1 MEGGQTLVIK
11 GFGLK
16 GNTSVVKVDGVD
28 CKVNLQLSTDT
39 ALYCETG
46 SKATPSITNKPQP
59 GQPGIS
65 RSVNT
70 TPVLNDIVTTLETIP
85 QGLVEG
91 KTHTYEGWFKAP
103 ESGEYKFYVAA
114 DDSIILSLDSTN
126 AFDPASPVT
135 TTLVEVAKMNWNSGW
150 REYNRPPALNE
161 PQGKYQSDWITL
173 DANKFYKLKAVH
185 ADGGGS
191 YHFTASVEFKKAD
204 TGNHPLTTQAIQNVR
219 IEHPNTPEQWTL
231 TIQNPGVG

>member
-16 GNTSVVKVDGVD
+16 GNSSVVKVDGVD
-28 CKVNLQLSTDT
+28 CKVNISLSTDT
-39 ALYCETG
+39 TLYCETG
-46 SKATPSITNKPQP
+46 PKGTPSITSKPQP

-70 TPVLNDIVTTLETIP
+70 TPVLNDIVTTLETVP

-114 DDSIILSLDSTN
+114 DDWITLSLDSIN
-126 AFDPASPVT
+126 PFDANSAVT
-135 TTLVEVAKMNWNSGW
+135 TSVVEIAKMLSYTSF
-150 REYNRPPALNE
+150 RDYNRPPVLND
-161 PQGKYQSDWITL
+161 QKGK
-173 DANKFYKLKAVH
+173 F
-185 ADGGGS
+185 
-191 YHFTASVEFKKAD
+191 
-204 TGNHPLTTQAIQNVR
+204 
-219 IEHPNTPEQWTL
+219 
-231 TIQNPGVG
+231 